1 MVKKYLRCGERHAA
15 FVPAQSS
22 RTSPRF
28 GVGAIPAGHLSE
40 IMHIQRS
47 FLWQTRGLS
56 TEPSHACLSVR
67 TKMLTT
73 NQIRRLIAAG
83 ETKKF
88 YEDYSWKK
96 LAHAVIKE
104 QNNECQLCKKRG
116 RATPA
121 VLVHHVLEL
130 KEHPEF
136 AYSRWQDEAH
146 TKRQLIAL
154 CQQCHEEQ
162 HPNRFGQNRAEH
174 YTNEEKW

>member
-1 MVKKYLRCGERHAA
+1 
-15 FVPAQSS
+15 
-22 RTSPRF
+22 
-28 GVGAIPAGHLSE
+28 
-40 IMHIQRS
+40 
-47 FLWQTRGLS
+47 
-56 TEPSHACLSVR
+56 
-67 TKMLTT
+67 MLTT

-162 HPNRFGQNRAEH
+162 HPNRFGQNRTEH

>member
-22 RTSPRF
+22 RTPPRF
-28 GVGAIPAGHLSE
+28 GAGAIPAGHFCE
-40 IMHIQRS
+40 IAY
-47 FLWQTRGLS
+47 S
-56 TEPSHACLSVR
+56 TVLSVADER
-67 TKMLTT
+67 AQHRAFSCLPQRQNKMLTT